1 MKKSNVEK
9 QLTLFL
15 GYIKRQ
21 GATEKELQTVH
32 PGFRAFFDSRAA
44 EGTDGLYPT
53 VTIRQIMWALKMKP
67 IPKHPWETVFDHSP
81 I

>member
-21 GATEKELQTVH
+21 GATEKELQTVV
-32 PGFRAFFDSRAA
+32 D
-44 EGTDGLYPT
+44 TIGLLRKYLPFY
-53 VTIRQIMWALKMKP
+53 
-67 IPKHPWETVFDHSP
+67 KHQKGS
-81 I
+81 

>member
-21 GATEKELQTVH
+21 GATEKELQTVV
-32 PGFRAFFDSRAA
+32 D
-44 EGTDGLYPT
+44 TIGLLRKYLPFY
-53 VTIRQIMWALKMKP
+53 
-67 IPKHPWETVFDHSP
+67 KH
-81 I
+81 